1 MLKKLAK
8 GPFVPKDIIN
18 FYQNSSNSTNNI
30 KKYKS
35 QNIDENYLS
44 FKNINYINKNNKKSN
59 LQYKRID
66 NIIKDI
72 IQENNL
78 DIKGNY
84 NSIFLSHNYYHNF
97 DKIKNL
103 KIIKNDNN
111 ILKRKSKSK
120 KNFQKISKK
129 TLNNQQQNNFYKNKS
144 YTISNKNYSLYNND
158 QEIKAHY
165 YKIKKKIISNKRN
178 DNNLQFFYNSFDNKI
193 LKDYNLK
200 YNILKSNSRIKNYS
214 KLLENLRDFG
224 QYNLLINDRKNIKI
238 DLERN
243 VSDLTNSIKVINRT
257 THNKEMECF
266 KINED
271 NEKILLKSKKNRAK
285 SKKKELNEIK
295 KDNIFL
301 NFNDI
306 YNAIKC
312 QTMEINKEILKK
324 KDEIKEINNNIK
336 VWKKDIYETKI
347 QCDKMRKDIY
357 FYKNHLYN
365 LKENLKIM
373 KQKNDKIELI
383 FKEIN
388 KDHSI

>member
-84 NSIFLSHNYYHNF
+84 NSIFSNHNYFYNF

-200 YNILKSNSRIKNYS
+200 YNILKSKSRIKNYS

-388 KDHSI
+388 KDHSK

>member
-1 MLKKLAK
+1 MLKRLAK

-18 FYQNSSNSTNNI
+18 FYQNCSNSTNNI
-30 KKYKS
+30 NKYKT

-59 LQYKRID
+59 LQYKKID

-144 YTISNKNYSLYNND
+144 YTISNKNYSLYNNG

-165 YKIKKKIISNKRN
+165 YKIKKKIISSKRN
-178 DNNLQFFYNSFDNKI
+178 DNNLKFFYNSFDNKI

-238 DLERN
+238 DLERS
-243 VSDLTNSIKVINRT
+243 VSDLMNSIKVINRT

-336 VWKKDIYETKI
+336 VLKKDIDETKI
-347 QCDKMRKDIY
+347 QSDKMRKDIY
-357 FYKNHLYN
+357 LYKNHLYN

-383 FKEIN
+383 LKEIN